1 LRPQLAVADFFFC
14 ASFFFLQERVA
25 REMATNPKQE
35 AFYKEMP
42 TYQAD
47 LNEALLGFFM
57 FFFCPKGGVLQRK
70 EMSTY

>member
-1 LRPQLAVADFFFC
+1 MYKDTLRPQLAVAAFFC
-14 ASFFFLQERVA
+14 VSFFFLQERVA

-47 LNEALLGFFM
+47 LNEALLGFFI
-57 FFFCPKGGVLQRK
+57 FFLYYIF
-70 EMSTY
+70 

>member
-1 LRPQLAVADFFFC
+1 MYIYVCIYIYIYSASSTFGWSLFFPC
-14 ASFFFLQERVA
+14 ASFFLQERVA

-47 LNEALLGFFM
+47 LNEALLGFFYIL
-57 FFFCPKGGVLQRK
+57 FL
-70 EMSTY
+70 